1 MLRKEQQQWRDT
13 FFATEDDDFKVMA
26 GNEDGSLTLQG
37 SEINLDGS
45 VQIKVQDG
53 SGGSTYRSLNTL
65 PEAVGAVSGACILGG
80 ASDRIVIAIGLISI
94 FTPHLVTHVFL
105 RLRPHTEHG
114 RRGRAAKDRGRAQG
128 GPP

>member
-65 PEAVGAVSGACILGG
+65 PEAVDAVSGACILTVVFDLFR
-80 ASDRIVIAIGLISI
+80 SGLNLHAPFIYSRVSSSA
-94 FTPHLVTHVFL
+94 PTH
-105 RLRPHTEHG
+105 RTRP
-114 RRGRAAKDRGRAQG
+114 
-128 GPP
+128 PWPSC